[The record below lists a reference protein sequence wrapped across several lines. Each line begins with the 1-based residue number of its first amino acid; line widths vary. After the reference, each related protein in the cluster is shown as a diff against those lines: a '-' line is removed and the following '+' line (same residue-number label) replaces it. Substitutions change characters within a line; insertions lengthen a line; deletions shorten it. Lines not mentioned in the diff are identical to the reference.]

1 MKMEY
6 IQFPKEL
13 RDELALAYKF
23 RSKYFELKKE
33 YDKLFTNCFRSY
45 ISLKEINWEIGI
57 KLQYAKKLT
66 EKNPEIKKLLDFKV
80 KYLDL
85 YEEVRNAFLKYY
97 NKIPDNAKQNIR
109 NLELPNDIL
118 NNLLSAW
125 FDNCKFKILDTLGI
139 EYKKNEEV

>member
-1 MKMEY
+1 METNY

-23 RSKYFELKKE
+23 RNKYFELKKE
-33 YDKLFTNCFRSY
+33 YDKLFSDCYHSS
-45 ISLKEINWEIGI
+45 ISLNEINWEIGA

-66 EKNPEIKKLLDFKV
+66 EKNPEIKKLLEFKV

-97 NKIPDNAKQNIR
+97 NEIPDNAKQNIH
-109 NLELPNDIL
+109 NLKHPNDIL
-118 NNLLSAW
+118 NNLLRAW
-125 FDNCKFKILDTLGI
+125 IENCGFKILDNLGI